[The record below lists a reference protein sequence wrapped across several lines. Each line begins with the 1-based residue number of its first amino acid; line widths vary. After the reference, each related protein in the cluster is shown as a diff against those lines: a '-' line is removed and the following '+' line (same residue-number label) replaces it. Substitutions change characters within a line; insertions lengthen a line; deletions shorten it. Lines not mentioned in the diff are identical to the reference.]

1 MFLAPAFSQ
10 MRISTKLKIVTIAV
24 AAASTAAMC
33 AAGYLIASGALMKAL
48 EGRVI
53 ALAQTVAASVE
64 PEDFVAVA
72 NSRDANS
79 PDYVRLVEAMRRVQ
93 AANAIVEYPVTHV
106 YLLAVSA
113 SERDTWEFV
122 ADAATPGT
130 DEWSPPGETYDPD
143 GDGIADMFAAARPT
157 ARRLSDR
164 WGNWL
169 SGYAPIV
176 DDTTGQTIGLA
187 AVDVPYGLILAH
199 LRLILW
205 IAIGIAGVLGLA
217 STLLIGQAVDTF
229 LSPIGALRTFVRA
242 VGEGEFPKPLAAHGT
257 DELAPVASDLNLMAR
272 QLSERAR
279 IEAQNRALRADV
291 LRKAER
297 LAAIASID
305 TALNRIQDADILV
318 ERILSE
324 ARSLMRCEAGSVF
337 TSDDGHLTL
346 AYVQNERVPET
357 AGPDGTSSP
366 YRSQRIPVD
375 DSSMAGYVARTN
387 QRLVVEDAYSIP
399 ASAPYRFNR
408 AFDDTTGFRTRSVLT
423 VPLHSVAGQT
433 IGVLQLINPVG
444 ETPRGFSR
452 EDLEVI
458 EPFASAATVAL
469 ERAQLTRAIVL
480 RMIRMAEMRDPNE
493 TGAHVNRVAA
503 TAVLL
508 YEAWGRKH
516 RVPVDRM
523 EAERDTLRIAAMLHD
538 VGKVGIPDAILKK
551 PGRLDEAEFDTMKRH
566 TVIGAQLF
574 TARETVLDRAALEVA
589 LHHHERWDGGGYP
602 GNVDESSI
610 EGKRMSELRAAPLGE
625 RGLRGT
631 EIPLFARVVSI
642 ADVFDALC
650 SARAY
655 KTAWPEPDA
664 VRAIS
669 EGAGTQFDP
678 ELVQLFLGILPAV
691 QAARARYP

>member
-1 MFLAPAFSQ
+1 

-64 PEDFVAVA
+64 PEDFIEVA
-72 NSRDANS
+72 NSGDPNS
-79 PDYVRLVEAMRRVQ
+79 PAYARLVESMRRVQ
-93 AANAIVEYPVTHV
+93 VANAVIEYPIKYV

-113 SERDTWEFV
+113 DAPDTWEFV
-122 ADAATPGT
+122 ADAVAHSA
-130 DEWSPPGETYDPD
+130 DDWSRPGEAYDPD
-143 GDGIADMFAAARPT
+143 GDGIADMFTAARPC

-176 DDTTGQTIGLA
+176 DETTGQAIGLA

-205 IAIGIAGVLGLA
+205 IAIGVAGVLGLA
-217 STLLIGQAVDTF
+217 STLLIGRAVDAF
-229 LSPIGALRTFVRA
+229 LRPIGALRSFVRA
-242 VGEGEFPKPLAAHGT
+242 VGEGEFPKPLVASGG

-279 IEAQNRALRADV
+279 IESQNKALRTDV

-305 TALNRIQDADILV
+305 MALNRIQDADILI
-318 ERILSE
+318 ERILHE
-324 ARSLMRCEAGSVF
+324 ARELMGCEAGSVF
-337 TSDDGHLTL
+337 TSEDGHLTL
-346 AYVQNERVPET
+346 AYVQNERVHGG
-357 AGPDGTSSP
+357 ADPDGALAP
-366 YRSQRIPVD
+366 YRAQRIPVD

-387 QRLVVEDAYSIP
+387 QRLVVDDAYAIP
-399 ASAPYRFNR
+399 PSAPYRFNR
-408 AFDDTTGFRTRSVLT
+408 AFDDASGFRTRSVLT
-423 VPLHSVAGQT
+423 VPLRSVSGQT

-444 ETPRGFSR
+444 EPPRGFSR

-458 EPFASAATVAL
+458 EPFSSAATVAL

-493 TGAHVNRVAA
+493 TGAHVNRVAV
-503 TAVLL
+503 TAMLI
-508 YEAWGRKH
+508 YEAWARKH
-516 RVPVDRM
+516 GVPAERM
-523 EAERDTLRIAAMLHD
+523 ESERDTLRIAAMLHD

-551 PGRLDEAEFDTMKRH
+551 PGRLDTAEFDTMKRH
-566 TVIGAQLF
+566 TVVGAQLF
-574 TARETVLDRAALEVA
+574 MARETVLDRAALEVA

-602 GNVDESSI
+602 GNVDEAAI
-610 EGKRMSELRAAPLGE
+610 AGRRMEELRVAPLGE
-625 RGLRGT
+625 HGLRGT
-631 EIPLFARVVSI
+631 DIPLFARIVAI

-650 SARAY
+650 SVRSY
-655 KTAWPEPDA
+655 KPAWDEADA
-664 VRAIS
+664 VRTIR

-678 ELVQLFLGILPAV
+678 ELVELFLGIVPAV

>member
-1 MFLAPAFSQ
+1 
-10 MRISTKLKIVTIAV
+10 
-24 AAASTAAMC
+24 
-33 AAGYLIASGALMKAL
+33 SGD
-48 EGRVI
+48 
-53 ALAQTVAASVE
+53 AQ
-64 PEDFVAVA
+64 
-72 NSRDANS
+72 S
-79 PDYVRLVEAMRRVQ
+79 PQYARLVGAMRRVQ
-93 AANAIVEYPVTHV
+93 AANAIVEYPIAHV

-113 SERDTWEFV
+113 DQPGSWEFV
-122 ADAATPGT
+122 ADAAQVGT
-130 DEWSPPGETYDPD
+130 DDWSPPGEVYDPE
-143 GDGIADMFAAARPT
+143 GDGIADLMNAAGPS

-176 DDTTGQTIGLA
+176 DGATGQTIGLA
-187 AVDVPYGLILAH
+187 AVDVPYGLVLAH

-217 STLLIGQAVDTF
+217 STLLIGRAVDTF
-229 LSPIGALRTFVRA
+229 LRPIGALRTFVRA
-242 VGEGEFPKPLAAHGT
+242 VGEGEFPAPLAAGGT

-279 IEAQNRALRADV
+279 IESQNKALRTDV

-305 TALNRIQDADILV
+305 TALNRIQDADILI
-318 ERILSE
+318 ERILNE
-324 ARSLMRCEAGSVF
+324 ARNLMRCEAGSVF
-337 TSDDGHLTL
+337 TSEDGHLTL

-357 AGPDGTSSP
+357 AGPDGASSP
-366 YRSQRIPVD
+366 YRSRRIPVD

-387 QRLVVEDAYSIP
+387 QQLVVEDAYEIP

-408 AFDDTTGFRTRSVLT
+408 AFDDATGFRTRSVLT
-423 VPLHSVAGQT
+423 VPLRSVAGQT
-433 IGVLQLINPVG
+433 IGVLQLINPKAG
-444 ETPRGFSR
+444 PSRGFSR

-493 TGAHVNRVAA
+493 TGAHVNRVAV

-508 YEAWGRKH
+508 YDAWARMHG
-516 RVPVDRM
+516 VPAERM
-523 EAERDTLRIAAMLHD
+523 EADRDTLRIAAMLHD

-551 PGRLDEAEFDTMKRH
+551 PGRLDETEFGTMKRH

-602 GNVDESSI
+602 GNVDESSVA
-610 EGKRMSELRAAPLGE
+610 GKRMSELRAAPLGDQ
-625 RGLRGT
+625 GLRGT
-631 EIPLFARVVSI
+631 EIPLFARIVAI

-650 SARAY
+650 SARSY
-655 KTAWPEPDA
+655 KPAWSDA
-664 VRAIS
+664 DAARAIR

-678 ELVQLFLGILPAV
+678 ELVDLFLGIVPAV
-691 QAARARYP
+691 RAARARYA

>member
-1 MFLAPAFSQ
+1 

-24 AAASTAAMC
+24 AVASTAGMC
-33 AAGYLIASGALMKAL
+33 AAGYRIASGALMKAL

-72 NSRDANS
+72 NLRDAQS
-79 PDYVRLVEAMRRVQ
+79 PAYSRLVESMRRVQ
-93 AANAIVEYPVTHV
+93 AANAIVEYPIAHV

-113 SERDTWEFV
+113 DRRDTWEFV

-130 DEWSPPGETYDPD
+130 DDWSPPGETYDPD
-143 GDGIADMFAAARPT
+143 GDGISDMFTAARPT

-164 WGNWL
+164 WGSWL

-176 DDTTGQTIGLA
+176 DSTTGQTIGLA

-205 IAIGIAGVLGLA
+205 IAVGIAGVLGLA
-217 STLLIGQAVDTF
+217 STLLIGRAVDAF

-242 VGEGEFPKPLAAHGT
+242 VGEGEFPKPLAVDGT

-279 IEAQNRALRADV
+279 IEAQNRSLRTDV

-305 TALNRIQDADILV
+305 TALNRIQDADILI
-318 ERILSE
+318 ERILHE
-324 ARSLMRCEAGSVF
+324 ACGLMRCEAGSVF
-337 TSDDGHLTL
+337 TSDEGHLTL

-357 AGPDGTSSP
+357 AP

-387 QRLVVEDAYSIP
+387 QRLVVDDAYAIP
-399 ASAPYRFNR
+399 TSAPYRFNR
-408 AFDDTTGFRTRSVLT
+408 AFDDATGFRTRSVLT
-423 VPLHSVAGQT
+423 VPLRSVAGQT

-444 ETPRGFSR
+444 EPQSGFSR

-493 TGAHVNRVAA
+493 TGAHVNRVAV

-516 RVPVDRM
+516 RVPADRM
-523 EAERDTLRIAAMLHD
+523 EADRDTLRIAAMLHD

-551 PGRLDEAEFDTMKRH
+551 PGRLDEAEFFTMKRH

-610 EGKRMSELRAAPLGE
+610 EGKHMSELRAAPLGE
-625 RGLRGT
+625 RGLRGA
-631 EIPLFARVVSI
+631 EIPLFARIVAI

-650 SARAY
+650 SARSY
-655 KTAWPEPDA
+655 KPAWSDA
-664 VRAIS
+664 DAAKAIC
-669 EGAGTQFDP
+669 EGSGTQFDP
-678 ELVQLFLGILPAV
+678 ELVELFLAILPAV
-691 QAARARYP
+691 QAARARYA

>member
-1 MFLAPAFSQ
+1 

-24 AAASTAAMC
+24 AVASTAGMC

-72 NSRDANS
+72 NSRDAQS
-79 PDYVRLVEAMRRVQ
+79 PAYSRLVESMRRVQ
-93 AANAIVEYPVTHV
+93 AANAIVEYPIAHV
-106 YLLAVSA
+106 YLLAVS
-113 SERDTWEFV
+113 SDRRDTWEFV

-130 DEWSPPGETYDPD
+130 DDWSPPGETYDPD
-143 GDGIADMFAAARPT
+143 GDGISDMFAAARPT

-164 WGNWL
+164 WGSWL

-176 DDTTGQTIGLA
+176 DSATGQTIGLA
-187 AVDVPYGLILAH
+187 AVDVPYGLVLAH

-205 IAIGIAGVLGLA
+205 IAVGIAGVLGLA
-217 STLLIGQAVDTF
+217 STLLIGRAVDAF

-242 VGEGEFPKPLAAHGT
+242 VGEGEFPKPLAVDGT
-257 DELAPVASDLNLMAR
+257 DELAPVAADLNLMAR

-279 IEAQNRALRADV
+279 IEAQNRSLRTDV

-305 TALNRIQDADILV
+305 TALNRIQDADILI
-318 ERILSE
+318 ERILHE
-324 ARSLMRCEAGSVF
+324 ARGLMRCEAGSVF
-337 TSDDGHLTL
+337 TSDDGNLTL

-357 AGPDGTSSP
+357 VGPEGASSP
-366 YRSQRIPVD
+366 YQSRRIPVD
-375 DSSMAGYVARTN
+375 ESSMAGYVALTN
-387 QRLVVEDAYSIP
+387 QRLVVDDAYAIP
-399 ASAPYRFNR
+399 AGAPYRFNR
-408 AFDDTTGFRTRSVLT
+408 AFDDATGFRTRSVLT
-423 VPLHSVAGQT
+423 VPLRSVAGRT

-444 ETPRGFSR
+444 ELPRGFSR

-480 RMIRMAEMRDPNE
+480 RMIKMAEMRDPNE
-493 TGAHVNRVAA
+493 TGAHVNRVAV

-508 YEAWGRKH
+508 YEAWARKH
-516 RVPVDRM
+516 EVPRERM
-523 EAERDTLRIAAMLHD
+523 EMERDTLRIAAMLHD
-538 VGKVGIPDAILKK
+538 VGKVGVADAILKK
-551 PGRLDEAEFDTMKRH
+551 PGRLDDTEFETMKRH
-566 TVIGAQLF
+566 TVVGAQLF
-574 TARETVLDRAALEVA
+574 LARETVLDRTALEVA

-602 GNVDESSI
+602 GNVEESGI
-610 EGKRMSELRAAPLGE
+610 AGMRMSDLQAAPLGA
-625 RGLRGT
+625 RGLRGA
-631 EIPLFARVVSI
+631 EIPLCARIVAI

-650 SARAY
+650 SARSY
-655 KTAWPEPDA
+655 KPAWSDA
-664 VRAIS
+664 DAARAIC
-669 EGAGTQFDP
+669 EGSGTQFDP
-678 ELVQLFLGILPAV
+678 ELVELFLSILPAV
-691 QAARARYP
+691 QAARARYA